1 MKRVDGHVRASPRAG
16 SRRRSASIGFGRA
29 ACGAGTVLLLSALL
43 TVPLAARTRQR
54 APITAIVIAPD
65 VRDSMNAIWSRSNQ
79 HWNELAEVNTLTQ
92 MLGSGRPTQRE
103 YLGCLIGR
111 FDGDTLRVTGTR
123 PARGMRQLQFAV
135 SGSCDAVPGYV
146 GTWHTHPFRA
156 DTAGNAVKERGLSA
170 QDLDTFLR
178 GHDAAVL
185 VVWDVDSLDA
195 AARDGVGAVQH
206 PTSVQLE

>member
-1 MKRVDGHVRASPRAG
+1 MQQVESHVCASPKQG
-16 SRRRSASIGFGRA
+16 SRRRSASTVLGA
-29 ACGAGTVLLLSALL
+29 AARGAGAALLLSLVLA
-43 TVPLAARTRQR
+43 VPLAARTRYR

-79 HWNELAEVNTLTQ
+79 HWNELSDVNTLTQ
-92 MLGSGRPTQRE
+92 MLGTGRPTQVE

-111 FDGDTLRVTGTR
+111 VDGDTLRVTGTR

-135 SGSCDAVPGYV
+135 AGSCDAVPGYV

-156 DTAGNAVKERGLSA
+156 DTAGNAMKERGLSA

-195 AARDGVGAVQH
+195 AARDGAGSVQH
-206 PTSVQLE
+206 PMSVQVE